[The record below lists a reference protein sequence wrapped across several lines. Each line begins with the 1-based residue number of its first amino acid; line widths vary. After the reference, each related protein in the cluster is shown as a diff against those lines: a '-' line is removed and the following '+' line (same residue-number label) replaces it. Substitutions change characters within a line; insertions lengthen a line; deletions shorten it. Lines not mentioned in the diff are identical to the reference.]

1 VQENGGSPGNLVS
14 PAIVLT
20 RTETNFRIVQGIT
33 SVAGTYTGG
42 SDRVSDWTRYS
53 RKRHSYTPAVF
64 SLALSVILT
73 ALVGIITASA
83 LTARFGIVQWN
94 PLISLQTIQAE
105 QYTATCRAGT
115 FFAGLGLLTLTI
127 FVNYTQNCVS
137 SGMDMAML
145 FPKYLS
151 QRRGAVIFSIL
162 GILAQPWRFLTQATT
177 FITVLSSFGVF
188 MSPAAAILTI
198 DFWLIRKQKWNI
210 PEMYQPDGIYWFWAG
225 INWRAM
231 VAYFLGMFP
240 ALPGFVNAVAGI
252 EVSDT
257 WRRFYQISFFFGY
270 IVSGSLY
277 ILFNK
282 LSPPPGLGIQVDFD
296 VDGHNLSV
304 LDAVE
309 VVESRDCTI
318 RDGHDLPKKGALS
331 STVEF

>member
-1 VQENGGSPGNLVS
+1 M
-14 PAIVLT
+14 
-20 RTETNFRIVQGIT
+20 QGIT

-53 RKRHSYTPAVF
+53 RKRHSYTPAVV

-73 ALVGIITASA
+73 ALIGIITASA
-83 LTARFGIVQWN
+83 LTARYGIVQWN
-94 PLISLQTIQAE
+94 PMISLQMIQAE
-105 QYTATCRAGT
+105 QYTAACRAGT
-115 FFAGLGLLTLTI
+115 FFAGVGMLTLTV

-137 SGMDMAML
+137 SGMDVAML
-145 FPKYLS
+145 FPKYMS

-162 GILAQPWRFLTQATT
+162 GIIAQPWRFLTQATT

-198 DFWLIRKQKWNI
+198 DFWLVRKQMWNI
-210 PEMYQPDGIYWFWAG
+210 PELYQAHGIYWFWNG
-225 INWRAM
+225 MNWRAF
-231 VAYFLGMFP
+231 VAYTLGMWP

-277 ILFNK
+277 LLFNR
-282 LSPPPGLGIQVDFD
+282 LSPPLGVGIQVDFELE
-296 VDGHNLSV
+296 G
-304 LDAVE
+304 DAMVVMGVE
-309 VVESRDCTI
+309 GEESPGTTQYNDSKT
-318 RDGHDLPKKGALS
+318 KAVS
-331 STVEF
+331 STMELEKSFE